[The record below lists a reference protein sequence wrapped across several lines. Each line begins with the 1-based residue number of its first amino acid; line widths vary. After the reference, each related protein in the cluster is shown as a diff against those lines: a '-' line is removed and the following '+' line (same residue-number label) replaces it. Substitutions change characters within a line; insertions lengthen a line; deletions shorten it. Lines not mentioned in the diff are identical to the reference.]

1 MRCWRT
7 FALAKVEKF
16 RFLASCS
23 AADAIIAPYRSGPG
37 ALGVSLGFFSLGHI
51 DLAAQRFNSRDDAGR
66 GMRHVEAHLLAG
78 EVGDAL
84 DQPDTVEG
92 PADDAGL
99 DESRGV
105 DDALMVELAAVDVG
119 LHAVEAHGI
128 VVLHVGNV

>member
-23 AADAIIAPYRSGPG
+23 AADAMIAPYRSGPG

-78 EVGDAL
+78 EIGGTL
-84 DQPDTVEG
+84 DQADAVEG
-92 PADDAGL
+92 PADDANL
-99 DESRGV
+99 DQGRGV
-105 DDALMVELAAVDVG
+105 DNALVGELAAVDVG
-119 LHAVEAHGI
+119 LNAVEAHGI
-128 VVLHVGNV
+128 V